1 LTGLKNLINLYY
13 GDEMQQANINAIK
26 TPRQRVNMKTTETL
40 KLGVIGRGFVG
51 GAVSNGFNTK
61 KVEQYTVDPRFSNLT
76 LEGLVEENPQVTFI
90 CLPTPTRTKETA
102 DGPVGSVN
110 ADLIKE
116 ALQKL
121 QTMEYDGIVVIK
133 STVAPSVLDA
143 FVNTYTQLNI
153 VYNPEFLTE
162 ANANDD
168 FINPPFQI
176 FGGDW
181 DTCTKVEQMYT
192 QYSNVKPVP
201 TFKLDIKAAS
211 FLKYTIN
218 SWLATKVVFFNEL
231 RELYAE
237 YDMTTPWSEFIGVLS
252 HEPRVG
258 PSHMNVPG
266 PDGKFGFGGNCFPK
280 DTKAFV
286 EESRNFS
293 MLQLLEKAIQLN
305 NEMRIDN

>member
-1 LTGLKNLINLYY
+1 
-13 GDEMQQANINAIK
+13 MQQANINAIK
-26 TPRQRVNMKTTETL
+26 TPRQRVNMKTTQTL
-40 KLGVIGRGFVG
+40 KLGIIGRGFVG
-51 GAVSNGFNTK
+51 GAVSTGFDTK
-61 KVEQYTVDPRFSNLT
+61 NVEQYIVDPVHSKLTFAELIDSNP
-76 LEGLVEENPQVTFI
+76 EVIFI
-90 CLPTPTRTKETA
+90 CLPTPTRTKASIE
-102 DGPVGSVN
+102 GPVGSVN
-110 ADLIKE
+110 ADLIKTTLSNLE
-116 ALQKL
+116 KEQ
-121 QTMEYDGIVVIK
+121 YDGIVVIK
-133 STVAPSVLDA
+133 STVAPSVLES
-143 FVNTYTQLNI
+143 FTNIFTQLNI

-162 ANANDD
+162 ANANND

-181 DTCTKVEQMYT
+181 DMCTKVEQMYT
-192 QYSNVKPVP
+192 QYSDVKPVP

-237 YDMTTPWSEFIGVLS
+237 YDMTTPWSEFIGVLA

-286 EESRNFS
+286 EESKDYS

-305 NEMRIDN
+305 NEMRIDK

>member
-1 LTGLKNLINLYY
+1 MLVQSNVLDFDQTQHSTSN
-13 GDEMQQANINAIK
+13 K
-26 TPRQRVNMKTTETL
+26 TLQ
-40 KLGVIGRGFVG
+40 LGIIGRGFVG
-51 GAVSNGFNTK
+51 GAVSNGFNTENVK
-61 KVEQYTVDPRFSNLT
+61 QHIVDPRFSTLT
-76 LEGLVEENPQVTFI
+76 IESLLEINPEVIFV
-90 CLPTPTRTKETA
+90 CLPTPSRTEDSVK
-102 DGPVGSVN
+102 GPKGSVN
-110 ADLIKE
+110 AELIE
-116 ALQKL
+116 ASLK
-121 QTMEYDGIVVIK
+121 TMNDSNYNGTVVIK
-133 STVAPSVLDA
+133 STVAPTVLQSFQDTFA
-143 FVNTYTQLNI
+143 NLNI

-181 DTCTKVEQMYT
+181 DSCTKVEQMYIKH
-192 QYSNVKPVP
+192 SSVKPVP

-231 RELYAE
+231 NKLYNT
-237 YDMTTPWSEFIGVLS
+237 YDMSTSWNEFIGVLS

-266 PDGKFGFGGNCFPK
+266 PDGSRGFGGNCFPK

-286 EESRNFS
+286 EESRNNS
-293 MLQLLEKAIQLN
+293 LLELLEKAIQLN
-305 NEMRIDN
+305 NDMRPDV

>member
-1 LTGLKNLINLYY
+1 MEKY
-13 GDEMQQANINAIK
+13 EMYTNTNYESAVK
-26 TPRQRVNMKTTETL
+26 TPVNRKPIMATNTL
-40 KLGVIGRGFVG
+40 SLGIIGKGFVG

-61 KVEQYTVDPRFSNLT
+61 TVEQYTVDPRFSDLSI
-76 LEGLVEENPQVTFI
+76 EDLVEANPEVTFI
-90 CLPTPTRTKETA
+90 CLPTPTGI
-102 DGPVGSVN
+102 DGSVD
-110 ADLIKE
+110 AELIRQ

-121 QTMEYDGIVVIK
+121 EALRYEGIVVIK
-133 STVAPSVLDA
+133 STVSASVLET
-143 FVNTYTQLNI
+143 FINTFTKLDV

-181 DTCTKVEQMYT
+181 DTCTKVEQMYLKHST
-192 QYSNVKPVP
+192 VKPVP
-201 TFKLDIKAAS
+201 TFKLHIKAAS

-231 RELYAE
+231 RKLYDTYNME
-237 YDMTTPWSEFIGVLS
+237 TSWEEFVGVLS

-266 PDGKFGFGGNCFPK
+266 PDGQFGFGGNCFPK

-286 EESRNFS
+286 EESRDS
-293 MLQLLEKAIQLN
+293 YMLRLLEQAIQINDSL
-305 NEMRIDN
+305 RVDR